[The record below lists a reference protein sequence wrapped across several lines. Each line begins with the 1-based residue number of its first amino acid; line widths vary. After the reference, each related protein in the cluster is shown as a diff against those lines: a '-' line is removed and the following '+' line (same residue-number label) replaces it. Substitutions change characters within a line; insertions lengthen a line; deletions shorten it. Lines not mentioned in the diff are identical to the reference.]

1 MEYYSSREGWVKVSD
16 IKELA
21 IALAKAQG
29 DIDNVKKTSTNPG
42 FRSKYANLAAV
53 WDTIREELSKNGLS
67 VVQFPIDAP
76 NGSPEDTVGLKTIL
90 LHSSGQYLEATF
102 SMPVKDAKNP
112 QAVGS
117 ALTYA
122 RRYALMAVVGI
133 APEDDDGNAASGTKP
148 KPGAAPTPDQTDWA
162 KAAKDTLDHAL
173 NATASAADVRG
184 TYAKVRN
191 SPMPEPAKTQLLAAL
206 TEIISGKS

>member
-1 MEYYSSREGWVKVSD
+1 MSD

-148 KPGAAPTPDQTDWA
+148 KPGTAPVADQTDWA

-173 NATASAADVRG
+173 KGTTSAADVRG

-206 TEIISGKS
+206 TEVINAKS